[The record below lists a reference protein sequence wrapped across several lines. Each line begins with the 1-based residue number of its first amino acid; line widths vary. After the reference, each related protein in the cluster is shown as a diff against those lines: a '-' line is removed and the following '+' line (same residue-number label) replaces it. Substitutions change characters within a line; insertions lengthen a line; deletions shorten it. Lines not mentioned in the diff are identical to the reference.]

1 MPVLAVGQIEIPDR
15 KKKKSQGNIVNKTG
29 RDVQPVH
36 FKQEDRKIASIIMF

>member
-15 KKKKSQGNIVNKTG
+15 KKKSQGNIVNKTG